1 MKKAI
6 LSTSLKLIPNVIQ
19 YKALT
24 KALNYLFRGQAD
36 VSGFAGVIV
45 SFKLTDARRVWT
57 FSCDGQEFSQYK
69 KKKSKVDVTCLMRS
83 DIALALHSK
92 EEVIRAITAGDIM
105 FEGEASYIDNI
116 KALLYGLDEAKVE
129 NLVDSLRSFLRL
141 KPIVREQSLF
151 GDSLKKRAAAL
162 GVDLKTI
169 NASQVNNVDTVNLVR
184 DAAITLEKTDL
195 KEALR
200 LMKLAK
206 LARPAGPV
214 ICRKV
219 AEYEKRL
226 IG

>member
-24 KALNYLFRGQAD
+24 KALNYLFRDQPDMAR
-36 VSGFAGVIV
+36 FAGVIV

-57 FSCDGQEFSQYK
+57 FSCDGREFSQYK
-69 KKKSKVDVTCLMRS
+69 KKKSKVNVTCLMRS

-92 EEVIRAITAGDIM
+92 EEVVRAITEGDIL
-105 FEGEASYIDNI
+105 FEGEPSYIDNI
-116 KALLYGLDEAKVE
+116 IALLYGLEVNKVE

-141 KPIVREQSLF
+141 KPVVREQPLF
-151 GDSLKKRAAAL
+151 SDVLRKRAANL
-162 GVDLKTI
+162 GIDLATVTAEQVKTKETVD
-169 NASQVNNVDTVNLVR
+169 LVR
-184 DAAITLEKTDL
+184 DAAIVLEKSDL

-200 LMKLAK
+200 LMRLAK
-206 LARPAGPV
+206 SARPTGPV

-219 AEYEKRL
+219 AEYEQAL
-226 IG
+226 SQ